1 MGHFKT
7 VSHKK
12 KIQRKLIKIIIIIIF
27 FILMINII
35 AKKVNIGSKYLD
47 YLTYSY
53 LGMEL
58 EFQDKDK
65 SEVLETPVFKEETK
79 PIVYLYNTHQTENYQ
94 YNKLTS
100 YNIDYSIMF
109 ASYILE
115 SYLREYKIESV
126 VETTSMSK
134 VLNENGLKYK
144 DSYKASRI
152 LLEQSIINYP
162 SLKYFIDLHRDSSIY
177 EKTTCELNGQ
187 KYAKILFV
195 IGLEHDNYEQNKTFA
210 EKLNEKLKTIDPCLS
225 RGIIEKSGEGVDGI
239 YNQDFNGNTLLLEIG
254 GQYNAIDE
262 ANNTLKVLASI
273 LYEYI
278 MEDE

>member
-7 VSHKK
+7 ISYR
-12 KIQRKLIKIIIIIIF
+12 RKRKRQIIRLVILIILFIIF
-27 FILMINII
+27 INFI
-35 AKKVNIGSKYLD
+35 AKNVNVNSKYLE
-47 YLTYSY
+47 YLTHSY
-53 LGMEL
+53 LGMDFEIKESIDNL
-58 EFQDKDK
+58 
-65 SEVLETPVFKEETK
+65 SNNTPVFKEEAK

-94 YNKLTS
+94 YNKLTG
-100 YNIDYSIMF
+100 YNIDYSVMF

-115 SYLREYKIESV
+115 SYLKNYEIESV

-134 VLNENGLKYK
+134 VLSENGLKYK

-152 LLEQSIINYP
+152 LLEKSVINYP
-162 SLKYFIDLHRDSSIY
+162 TLKYFIDLHRDSSIY
-177 EKTTCELNGQ
+177 EKTTCEFNSQ

-195 IGLEHDNYEQNKTFA
+195 IGTEHENYVQNKKFA
-210 EKLNEKLKTIDPCLS
+210 EILNKKLKEVNPCLS

-239 YNQDFNGNTLLLEIG
+239 YNQDFNGNTILLEIG

>member
-1 MGHFKT
+1 MLF
-7 VSHKK
+7 
-12 KIQRKLIKIIIIIIF
+12 LIAT
-27 FILMINII
+27 NYI
-35 AKKVNIGSKYLD
+35 AKRINMSSEYLN

-53 LGMEL
+53 LGMEF
-58 EFQDKDK
+58 ETKK
-65 SEVLETPVFKEETK
+65 EESNNVTSLETPVFKEEK
-79 PIVYLYNTHQTENYQ
+79 APIVYLYNTHQTESYK
-94 YNKLTS
+94 YNKLTN
-100 YNIDYSIMF
+100 YNIDYTVMF

-115 SYLREYKIESV
+115 SYLNEYEIESV
-126 VETTSMSK
+126 VETTSMSQI
-134 VLNENGLKYK
+134 LNANGLKYK

-152 LLEQSIINYP
+152 LLEQSILNYP

-195 IGLEHDNYEQNKTFA
+195 IGLEHENSAQNKAFA
-210 EKLNEKLKTIDPCLS
+210 ETLNEKLKAINPCLS

-254 GQYNAIDE
+254 GQYNEINE